1 MHTGTCEHFE
11 IRTYIGM
18 LLGKSF
24 WIQDLLKT
32 QSGEESSS
40 SSPDFIEMKN
50 SLHQTAFLNAPEFER
65 IFPTSVGNFAV
76 RNLYS
81 IDT

>member
-1 MHTGTCEHFE
+1 MVSLISKVLQYRFHC
-11 IRTYIGM
+11 
-18 LLGKSF
+18 LGLELG
-24 WIQDLLKT
+24 QDDP
-32 QSGEESSS
+32 QGW
-40 SSPDFIEMKN
+40 KN

-81 IDT
+81 T